1 MINGLNGESV
11 RRAGGDLRKAI
22 LDSWDDR
29 KGVLPKGL
37 NCNPGNDLSF
47 PVEFGDATPL
57 IGREF
62 DTGHILQQNR
72 HAAVGL
78 DDNLLQVGDVL
89 HIAAPTYG
97 KLCFGQLNRPTAN
110 IAIARAQSGPN
121 FIYRYS

>member
-1 MINGLNGESV
+1 MTES
-11 RRAGGDLRKAI
+11 AFCQKA
-22 LDSWDDR
+22 
-29 KGVLPKGL
+29 L
-37 NCNPGNDLSF
+37 NCYSGNDLSF

-89 HIAAPTYG
+89 HIAATTYG
-97 KLCFGQLNRPTAN
+97 ELCFSQLNRPTADV
-110 IAIARAQSGPN
+110 AIARAQSGAN
-121 FIYRYS
+121 FIQ